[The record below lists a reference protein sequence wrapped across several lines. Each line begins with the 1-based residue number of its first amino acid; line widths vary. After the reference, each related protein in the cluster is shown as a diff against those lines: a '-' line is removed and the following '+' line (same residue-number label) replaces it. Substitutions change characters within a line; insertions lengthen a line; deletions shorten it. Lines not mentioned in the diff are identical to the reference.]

1 MKRPAPLRVLWQHHK
16 PTLLL
21 TVFALAVALFFAL
34 RFVVHA
40 VHWQQVRGTHPP
52 IEPWMTPRY
61 IATAWHVPQDQ
72 LMAILGQADLPR
84 RPSLT
89 EIAQAQGRPVEDLIA
104 DLSLFLTTH
113 KGGGQ

>member
-21 TVFALAVALFFAL
+21 TVVALSVALFFAL

-40 VHWQQVRGTHPP
+40 VHWQQVRDTQPP

-61 IATAWHVPQDQ
+61 IATAWHIPQDQ
-72 LMAILGQADLPR
+72 LTAILGQTDLSR
-84 RPSLT
+84 RPSLAK
-89 EIAQAQGRPVEDLIA
+89 IAKAQGRPVEDLIA
-104 DLSLFLTTH
+104 ELSLFLASQ